1 MLKKI
6 LLFTFCILVSLN
18 AQDKKPE
25 VKTPKAMQVQLKS
38 KQARK
43 IGLGAVVDKQGDMY
57 LVTVVYNHALQ
68 NKDRKNLN
76 KVDSILVWGSGT
88 ETPNRSVKSKN
99 GQIKE
104 FFWLQDSIYKKGG
117 VKMVFSSLK
126 DKDIKEVFHLK
137 FSDIK

>member
-6 LLFTFCILVSLN
+6 LLFTFFILVSLN

-25 VKTPKAMQVQLKS
+25 VKTPKVKQVQLNS
-38 KQARK
+38 EQARK

-57 LVTVVYNHALQ
+57 LVTVVYNHAFH

-76 KVDSILVWGSGT
+76 KVASILVWGSGP
-88 ETPNRSVKSKN
+88 ETPNRSVKPKN

-104 FFWLQDSIYKKGG
+104 FLWLQESIYKKGG
-117 VKMVFSSLK
+117 VKIIFSSSK
-126 DKDIKEVFHLK
+126 DKNIKEAFYLK